1 MPKYLIQASY
11 TANGLKGLLRDGGTR
26 RRAAVQQLMESVG
39 GKLET
44 LYFGFGSEDVHM
56 IIDAPDNIAVA
67 AATLTAGAAGAATNV
82 RTSVLLTPE
91 DIDQA
96 AEKTVRYEPPGQ

>member
-11 TANGLKGLLRDGGTR
+11 TADGLKGLLRDGGTR

>member
-11 TANGLKGLLRDGGTR
+11 TPDGLKGLIAQGGTKR
-26 RRAAVQQLMESVG
+26 REAVQQLVESVG

-44 LYFGFGSEDVHM
+44 LYFGFGSDDVLM
-56 IIDAPDNIAVA
+56 IVEAPDNVAVA
-67 AATLTAGAAGAATNV
+67 AASLTAGAAGAATNI

-91 DIDQA
+91 DLDRA
-96 AEKTVRYEPPGQ
+96 SEKSVRYRAPGQ

>member
-11 TANGLKGLLRDGGTR
+11 TPDGLKGLIAQGGTKR
-26 RRAAVQQLMESVG
+26 REAVQQLVESVG